1 MTAKEQ
7 SKEFLKKV
15 EGCCGIW
22 LLPEQWKTV
31 LLALHFAA
39 EEDLS
44 SIIRQQI
51 DSIYHDNMPNPTR
64 CD

>member
-1 MTAKEQ
+1 MTGKEQ
-7 SKEFLKKV
+7 TEEFLKKV
-15 EGCCGIW
+15 DGCCAVW
-22 LLPEQWKTV
+22 LLPEQWEMV

-39 EEDLS
+39 EEDLL

-51 DSIYHDNMPNPTR
+51 NSIYHDNMSNSTR